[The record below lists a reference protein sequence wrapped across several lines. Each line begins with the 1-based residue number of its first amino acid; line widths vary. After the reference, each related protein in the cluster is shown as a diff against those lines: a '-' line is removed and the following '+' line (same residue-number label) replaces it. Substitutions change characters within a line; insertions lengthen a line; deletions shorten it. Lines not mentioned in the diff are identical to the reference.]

1 MMHGHRRNGPGHQRI
16 GGRRHLLRA
25 RLCLGMAA
33 FLLTLVPLT
42 GHAQEVEI
50 APPRIAL
57 EGIPFEVTITG
68 ELPADQTLRLRAGDQ
83 TYEVAPSGEAETTV
97 EGVVLNSDGPIS
109 LEDDAGQVIT
119 TAKADVIPGWF
130 AILPSVIAIGLALV
144 LRQVIPAMFLGLWLG
159 AALVYGSIVGIWF
172 GLLDIIT
179 VYTLN
184 ALTDSG
190 HGSIIIFSLMIGGMV
205 GIISKNGGT
214 RGIVNLITRQ
224 ASTPRHGQT
233 ATGVL
238 GVAIFFDDYANTL
251 IVGNTM
257 RPVTD
262 KLRISREKLAYIVDS
277 TSAPVATI
285 ALVSTWIGFQVGV
298 IEGALQQ
305 VEGLTESAYSLFLNA
320 LPYNFY
326 PVLAIAMVFM
336 VAWLGRDFGPMLAA
350 ERRARIEGH
359 VSRPGAHTGESP
371 TEAAEREPK
380 PDRPHRASNALI
392 PILVLVVFTL
402 GGIYITGRN
411 AVGPDAPLRDIV
423 GNGDSYQAM
432 MWASLVAV
440 LVAGCLALVQR
451 ILTLSEV
458 VDAWYAG
465 VRSMILAI
473 IILVLAWSLA
483 NVNEVLHAGD
493 YLVSTLGERLSPELL
508 PALVFVL
515 SALTAFATGS
525 SWGVMGIVMP
535 LVVPLSWA
543 VLAANGLAGDPAHM
557 HLFYSA
563 IAAVLAGAVW
573 GDHCSPISDTTILSS
588 LASGCDHIDHVRTQI
603 PYAGLSGFV
612 ALSAGTLLVA
622 YAYPWWMGMLVG
634 IAALAAALLL
644 AGRTAEATDAP
655 RLAESPTQAAE

>member
-1 MMHGHRRNGPGHQRI
+1 MDRKVPRHRTFWRGWLA
-16 GGRRHLLRA
+16 LLFLIA
-25 RLCLGMAA
+25 LGCGDA
-33 FLLTLVPLT
+33 
-42 GHAQEVEI
+42 GAQEVQVNLPKVVLDGVPVQVTVTHPEELAPAGAPLTLRVGDRTYI
-50 APPRIAL
+50 AESAGTETLFEDVVVGRGDTIAL
-57 EGIPFEVTITG
+57 
-68 ELPADQTLRLRAGDQ
+68 ADEAGTVLAQ
-83 TYEVAPSGEAETTV
+83 AEP
-97 EGVVLNSDGPIS
+97 N
-109 LEDDAGQVIT
+109 
-119 TAKADVIPGWF
+119 VIPAWF
-130 AILPSVIAIGLALV
+130 AILPSVVAIALALA
-144 LRQVIPAMFLGLWLG
+144 LRQVIPAMFLGIWLG
-159 AALVYGSIVGIWF
+159 AALVYGSVIGIWT
-172 GLLDIIT
+172 GLLDIVTI
-179 VYTLN
+179 YALD

-205 GIISKNGGT
+205 GVISKNGGT

-257 RPVTD
+257 RPVAD
-262 KLRISREKLAYIVDS
+262 RLRISREKLAYIVDS
-277 TSAPVATI
+277 TAAPVATV

-298 IEGALQQ
+298 IEGAVQQ
-305 VEGLTESAYSLFLNA
+305 VEGLTESAYAIFLQA

-326 PVLAIAMVFM
+326 PVFAVVFVFL
-336 VAWLGRDFGPMLAA
+336 VAWFGRDFGPMLHA
-350 ERRARIEGH
+350 ERRARSTGQ
-359 VSRPGAHTGESP
+359 VSRPGAYTGESP
-371 TEAAEREPK
+371 HEAAEREPK
-380 PDRPHRASNALI
+380 PDKPQRASNAII
-392 PILVLVVFTL
+392 PIVVLIVFTL
-402 GGIYITGRN
+402 GGIYVTGV
-411 AVGPDAPLRDIV
+411 AAAGPDAPLREIV
-423 GNGDSYQAM
+423 GSADSYQAM

-440 LVAGCLALVQR
+440 LVAGSLSLGQR
-451 ILTLSEV
+451 ILNLAEV

-473 IILVLAWSLA
+473 IILLLAWALA

-493 YLVSTLGERLSPELL
+493 FLVSVLGERLSPQIL

-515 SALTAFATGS
+515 AAMTAFATGS

-543 VLAANGLAGDPAHM
+543 VLAANDMAGDPAHM

-603 PYAGLSGFV
+603 PYAGLAGLV

-622 YAYPWWMGMLVG
+622 YVYPWWVGMLVG
-634 IAALAAALLL
+634 LAVLAAWLWLV
-644 AGRTAEATDAP
+644 GRPVEIAEAVP
-655 RLAESPTQAAE
+655 AAERPVQPAE

>member
-1 MMHGHRRNGPGHQRI
+1 MELISRLHRRWLVVSTACLLALI
-16 GGRRHLLRA
+16 AHLA
-25 RLCLGMAA
+25 LGAA
-33 FLLTLVPLT
+33 AS
-42 GHAQEVEI
+42 AQEVEI
-50 APPRIAL
+50 ALPRVVL
-57 EGIPFEVTITG
+57 DGVPVQVTVTHPE
-68 ELPADQTLRLRAGDQ
+68 EL
-83 TYEVAPSGEAETTV
+83 APSGTPLTLQVGERPYLAESGGTETV
-97 EGVVLNSDGPIS
+97 FEGVVINRGDTVALSDA
-109 LEDDAGQVIT
+109 AGTVLGQ
-119 TAKADVIPGWF
+119 AEPNVIPAWF
-130 AILPSVIAIGLALV
+130 AILPSVVAIALALA
-144 LRQVIPAMFLGLWLG
+144 LRQVIPAMFLGIWLG
-159 AALVYGSIVGIWF
+159 AALAYGSVVGVWT
-172 GLLDIIT
+172 GLLDIVTI
-179 VYTLN
+179 YALE

-277 TSAPVATI
+277 TAAPVATI

-298 IEGALQQ
+298 IEGAVQQ
-305 VEGLTESAYSLFLNA
+305 IEGITENAYALFLQA

-326 PVLAIAMVFM
+326 PVLAVAFVFM
-336 VAWLGRDFGPMLAA
+336 IAWFGRDFGPMLHA
-350 ERRARIEGH
+350 ERRARSTGQ
-359 VSRPGAHTGESP
+359 VSRPGASTGESP
-371 TEAAEREPK
+371 HEVAEREPK
-380 PDRPHRASNALI
+380 PDQPQRASNALI
-392 PILVLVVFTL
+392 PIVVLVIFTL
-402 GGIYITGRN
+402 GGIYVTGL
-411 AVGPDAPLRDIV
+411 AAAGADAPLRDIV
-423 GNGDSYQAM
+423 GSADSYQAM
-432 MWASLVAV
+432 MWASLVSV
-440 LVAGCLALVQR
+440 LVAGSLSLGQR

-473 IILVLAWSLA
+473 IILLLAWALA
-483 NVNEVLHAGD
+483 NVNDVLHAGD
-493 YLVSTLGERLSPELL
+493 FLISILGERLSPQML

-515 SALTAFATGS
+515 SAMTAFATGS

-535 LVVPLSWA
+535 LAVPLSWA
-543 VLAANGLAGDPAHM
+543 VLAANGMAGDPAHM

-603 PYAGLSGFV
+603 PYAGLVGLV
-612 ALSAGTLLVA
+612 GLIAGSLLVA
-622 YAYPWWMGMLVG
+622 YAYPWWIGMLVG
-634 IAALAAALLL
+634 LAVLGGWLMLL
-644 AGRTAEATDAP
+644 GRSAETAEAP
-655 RLAESPTQAAE
+655 RAATTPAQPAE

>member
-1 MMHGHRRNGPGHQRI
+1 MAGCRFTAPVLLLALAI
-16 GGRRHLLRA
+16 G
-25 RLCLGMAA
+25 AA
-33 FLLTLVPLT
+33 WA
-42 GHAQEVEI
+42 GAAAAQEIELEVPRVVLDGVEV
-50 APPRIAL
+50 
-57 EGIPFEVTITG
+57 EVTVQDPGEAIAAGTPLVLQVGPRLYTG
-68 ELPADQTLRLRAGDQ
+68 ESTPPETVLGNVVVHRGDTLALLD
-83 TYEVAPSGEAETTV
+83 ET
-97 EGVVLNSDGPIS
+97 GAVLASTQP
-109 LEDDAGQVIT
+109 
-119 TAKADVIPGWF
+119 DVIPAWF
-130 AILPSVIAIGLALV
+130 AILPSLVAIGLALA
-144 LRQVIPAMFLGLWLG
+144 LRQVIPAMFLGIWVG
-159 AALVYGSIVGIWF
+159 AALVYSSVLGIWY

-179 VYTLN
+179 SYALA

-190 HGSIIIFSLMIGGMV
+190 HGSIIIFSMMIGGMV

-233 ATGVL
+233 ATGVM
-238 GVAIFFDDYANTL
+238 GIAIFFDDYANTL

-277 TSAPVATI
+277 TAAPIATI

-305 VEGLTESAYSLFLNA
+305 VEGLTETAYSLFLQA

-326 PVLAIAMVFM
+326 PVLAIAFVFM
-336 VAWLGRDFGPMLAA
+336 VAWFGRDFGPMLHA
-350 ERRARIEGH
+350 ERRARTTGQ
-359 VSRPGAHTGESP
+359 VSRPGASTGETP
-371 TEAAEREPK
+371 HEAAEREPK
-380 PDRPHRASNALI
+380 EGRPQRASNALI
-392 PILVLVVFTL
+392 PIVVLVVLTL
-402 GGIYITGRN
+402 GGIYVTGV
-411 AVGPDAPLRDIV
+411 AETGPGAPLRDII
-423 GNGDSYQAM
+423 GSGDSYQAM

-440 LVAGCLALVQR
+440 LVAGTLSLAQR
-451 ILTLSEV
+451 ILSLGEV

-465 VRSMILAI
+465 VRSMILAV
-473 IILVLAWSLA
+473 IILLLAWSLA
-483 NVNEVLHAGD
+483 NVNDVLHAGD
-493 YLVSTLGERLSPELL
+493 FLVSVLGARLSPQIL

-515 SALTAFATGS
+515 AALTAFATGS

-543 VLAANGLAGDPAHM
+543 VLAANNMAGDPAHM

-603 PYAGLSGFV
+603 PYAGLVGLV
-612 ALSAGTLLVA
+612 AVVFGTVLVA
-622 YAYPWWMGMLVG
+622 YAWPWWIGMLVG
-634 IAALAAALLL
+634 LGALAGLLWVLGRPVEAAPPLP
-644 AGRTAEATDAP
+644 AAEAET
-655 RLAESPTQAAE
+655 TG